1 MTRYAVP
8 AAALAALAAG
18 LAVRPP
24 SAPACMAV
32 PRPGERVDVSEEA
45 ALIVWDPATKTEHF
59 VRRGSFRTTAA
70 DFGFLVPTPSKPD
83 VGPADPGVFDQLA
96 AVTAPKV
103 EYRTVPRPR
112 RGDFGMVASA
122 APGSK
127 AGAVEVLEQKEFGE
141 YKATVIAFRRGEG
154 ETVEAGAAELGKW
167 LKERGYEYGPRLVD
181 WLKPYVEKN
190 WALTAFQV
198 KGGPAGAT
206 LTPVRMSFTTDRPFY
221 PYREPTPPP
230 GKADEYTP
238 PRTLRVFLVT
248 PAGRAAGAL
257 GADPAGWPGRTVWAD
272 KLPAGRLAGVGTAAK
287 LPAALPP
294 GDLWLTEFEDRSSPR
309 PATDEVYFRPAGDQ
323 TVVHR
328 PPHVIDVYGPAEGGV
343 DADPGDPAAVMGPGP
358 GPAGRGLLLGGA
370 VAGGVLVLL
379 AVVYAVRVAVRG

>member
-1 MTRYAVP
+1 MTRYAVS
-8 AAALAALAAG
+8 AVALAALTAG

-24 SAPACMAV
+24 TAPACGVA
-32 PRPGERVDVSEEA
+32 PRPGDRVDVSDEA
-45 ALIVWDPATKTEHF
+45 ALIVWDPATRTEHF
-59 VRRGSFRTTAA
+59 IRRGSFRTTAA
-70 DFGFLVPTPSKPD
+70 DFGFLVPTPSRPD
-83 VGPADPGVFDQLA
+83 LGPADPGVFDQLA

-122 APGSK
+122 APALK
-127 AGAVEVLEQKEFGE
+127 AGAVEVLEEKEFGE

-167 LKERGYEYGPRLVD
+167 LKEKGYEFGPRLVD

-190 WALTAFQV
+190 WTLTAFQV
-198 KGGPAGAT
+198 KGGPAGAA

-238 PRTLRVFLVT
+238 PRALRVFLVT
-248 PAGRAAGAL
+248 PAGRTAGTL
-257 GADPAGWPGRTVWAD
+257 GTAPAGWPGRTAWAD
-272 KLPAGRLAGVGTAAK
+272 RLPAGRLDGVGTAAK
-287 LPAALPP
+287 LPAGLPA

-309 PATDEVYFRPAGDQ
+309 PATDEVYFGPAADQ
-323 TVVHR
+323 SVVHR
-328 PPHVIDVYGPAEGGV
+328 PPHVIDVYGPAGEEAEPLLGPVAALGG
-343 DADPGDPAAVMGPGP
+343 
-358 GPAGRGLLLGGA
+358 RWLLVGGA
-370 VAGGVLVLL
+370 VAGGVLLVL
-379 AVVYAVRVAVRG
+379 AVVYAIRVAARG